1 MRTYGVGHEDLA
13 PAACGE
19 GPAKVTALFYSRSNQ
34 TSTNIVESR
43 SKALSG
49 GGGASRLGQQ
59 DTNLAREEGRER
71 REKQAAFS
79 SPSSMALGTT
89 TLFLHLLPKHSF
101 PPVVCL
107 YSTATGERREK
118 GQFRSRSESFPPL
131 EHRWEEEEEEEEEEE
146 AARKTGRGIRSLG
159 CERKKEEL

>member
-1 MRTYGVGHEDLA
+1 MAVAPPGWDSRTQISRVRKGG
-13 PAACGE
+13 GE
-19 GPAKVTALFYSRSNQ
+19 
-34 TSTNIVESR
+34 ER
-43 SKALSG
+43 SK
-49 GGGASRLGQQ
+49 QP
-59 DTNLAREEGRER
+59 
-71 REKQAAFS
+71 FPP
-79 SPSSMALGTT
+79 PSSMALGTT

-131 EHRWEEEEEEEEEEE
+131 EHRWEEEEEEE